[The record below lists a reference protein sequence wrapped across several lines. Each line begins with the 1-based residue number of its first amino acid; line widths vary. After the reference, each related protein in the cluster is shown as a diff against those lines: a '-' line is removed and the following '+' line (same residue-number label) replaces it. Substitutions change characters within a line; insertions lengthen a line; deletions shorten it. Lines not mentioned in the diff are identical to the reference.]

1 MYQAPGYAQPPYRA
15 PAPRGSSLP
24 DPERGRRT
32 AGLVLYMIGI
42 LLGLGLLYLFLIV
55 PPFMVPEGPRM
66 FEGMLIGAAL
76 AIPAGFVYMTIPR
89 LLDRYDPEPFYALWA
104 CVLWGGIAACGFSVA
119 VNSILGAVA
128 AQAFGAGAG
137 KLVAAVVSAPLFE
150 EFFKGLG
157 VLGVFYFLRREF
169 DGVVDGIVYATFV
182 ALGFATVENIVY
194 YADAAQQT
202 EEWSLA
208 GVFVLRGILS
218 PWVHPTFTSMT
229 GIGFGLA
236 RESNKPWL
244 RVLGPIAGYGVAV
257 FMHFVWN
264 GSASLGMIAPELGAI
279 WVLLLFPW
287 AVFLFLY
294 FIIIVVLVVRFGKI
308 IRENLVDEVAIGTI
322 DARELDLVCSAFGV
336 LRARLRHGK
345 KGEEFVRAAARLGLS
360 KWHSVRAMKG
370 RQYTVSMDF
379 IGPLRARI
387 AELKAS
393 L

>member
-1 MYQAPGYAQPPYRA
+1 MYQAPGYPQPAVRSPA
-15 PAPRGSSLP
+15 PASALP
-24 DPERGRRT
+24 DPDKNRRT
-32 AGLVLYMIGI
+32 VGLVLYLVGI
-42 LLGLGLLYLFLIV
+42 LLGLGLLYLFLVV
-55 PPFMVPEGPRM
+55 PPVLVPEGPRIYG
-66 FEGMLIGAAL
+66 GMLIGAAVAL
-76 AIPAGFVYMTIPR
+76 PAGAVYMTIPR

-104 CVLWGGIAACGFSVA
+104 CVLWGGVAACGFSVA

-128 AQAFGAGAG
+128 ASAFGAEAG
-137 KLVAAVVSAPLFE
+137 ELVAAVVSAPLFE

-194 YADAAQQT
+194 YADAAQQST
-202 EEWSLA
+202 EFSLA

-244 RVLGPIAGYGVAV
+244 RILGPIGGYGLAV

-264 GSASLGMIAPELGAI
+264 GSASLGAVWIVM
-279 WVLLLFPW
+279 LLPW
-287 AVFLFLY
+287 AIFLFVY
-294 FIIIVVLVVRFGKI
+294 FIVIVYLVWRFGRI

-336 LRARLRHGK
+336 LRARMRHGK
-345 KGEEFVRAAARLGLS
+345 KGEEFVRAAARLALS

-379 IGPLRARI
+379 IGPLRRRI